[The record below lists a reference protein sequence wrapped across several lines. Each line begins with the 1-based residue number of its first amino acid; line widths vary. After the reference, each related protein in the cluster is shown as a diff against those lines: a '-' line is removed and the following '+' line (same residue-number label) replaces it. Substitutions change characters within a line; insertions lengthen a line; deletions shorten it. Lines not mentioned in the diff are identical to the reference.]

1 MIVAATQQLG
11 SGTQYA
17 RATVVVIISLDQQGT
32 TSTTCGGFVMMM
44 TTCDRIPVPL
54 HPLIIAFLYCP
65 PLIRS

>member
-32 TSTTCGGFVMMM
+32 TSTTCGGFVMM
-44 TTCDRIPVPL
+44 TTCDRESPSPSIL
-54 HPLIIAFLYCP
+54 
-65 PLIRS
+65 